1 MNGSSKRKSEQL
13 NMSFNKADSRLKK
26 MILFDLVKK
35 LDLDICYRCNNKIE
49 NIGNLSIEHKIPWM
63 YSVNPIELFFD
74 LKNISFSHLKC
85 NKKRY
90 GKMSKEFCLKIRDI
104 RLNEKKIM
112 CSICNKL
119 LSKCNYNQHMKVHT
133 KKLI

>member
-1 MNGSSKRKSEQL
+1 MDSSSKRKSEQL

-26 MILFDLVKK
+26 MILFRLVKK
-35 LDLDICYRCNNKIE
+35 CNLDICYRCKDKIIKIE
-49 NIGNLSIEHKIPWM
+49 NLSVEHKIPWM
-63 YSVNPIELFFD
+63 YSKNPQELFFD
-74 LKNISFSHLKC
+74 LENIAFSHLKC

-90 GKMSKEFCLKIRDI
+90 ERMSKEFCLKMRNI

-119 LSKCNYNQHMKVHT
+119 LRKCNYNQHIKVH
-133 KKLI
+133 IN